1 MLLIHG
7 AYHFWPKLVGFR
19 NDYCLPCQ
27 APRRAIAVRTFD
39 VGHIYWIPI
48 LPVGFWK
55 HWKCTACGRDPH
67 VTVKTRRSF
76 KWAGLAC
83 LVIVSLFSWMAPAES
98 DPAFHWALRIVP
110 LILAVPL
117 LWHLLRTPAEPTL
130 KARLQMIQ
138 PAADSV
144 CPFCATPLLAESN
157 GRWSCPACGAV
168 RY

>member
-7 AYHFWPKLVGFR
+7 TYHFWPKRVGFR
-19 NDYCLPCQ
+19 NDYCLACQ
-27 APRRAIAVRTFD
+27 APRRAIALRTFD

-83 LVIVSLFSWMAPAES
+83 LIIVSLFFWTAPEDDPVLSWG
-98 DPAFHWALRIVP
+98 FRIVP
-110 LILAVPL
+110 LVLALPL
-117 LWHLLRTPAEPTL
+117 LWHLLRNPAEPTL
-130 KARLQMIQ
+130 KERLQRIE

-144 CPFCATPLLAESN
+144 CPFCATPLLAATT
-157 GRWSCPACGAV
+157 GRWSCPACGAA